1 MTTLIL
7 YISYAIL
14 LPATLLAG
22 LRGRDPMQLKNDPS
36 RTSYWVPRPI
46 RTDAAAYFSE
56 SSPAEDDIAAGRADP
71 STRHLRP
78 AGRIALAPLLWLAK
92 RQGPGRTK
100 VGVAVSASDRDK
112 GVPDEIYTLW

>member
-7 YISYAIL
+7 YLSYALL
-14 LPATLLAG
+14 LPAKLLAG
-22 LRGRDPMQLKNDPS
+22 LRGRDPLQLKDDPS
-36 RTSYWVPRPI
+36 RTSYWVPRPV

-56 SSPAEDDIAAGRADP
+56 SSPAEDDLAAGRAD
-71 STRHLRP
+71 TANLHLRP
-78 AGRIALAPLLWLAK
+78 AGRLALKPLLWLAR

-100 VGVAVSASDRDK
+100 VAVSASDRDK

>member
-7 YISYAIL
+7 YITYALL
-14 LPATLLAG
+14 LPAKALAA
-22 LRGRDPMQLKNDPS
+22 LRGRDPLQLKNDPS

-56 SSPAEDDIAAGRADP
+56 SSPAEDDIVAGRGDP
-71 STRHLRP
+71 STRRLRP
-78 AGRIALAPLLWLAK
+78 AGRIAMAPLLWLAK
-92 RQGPGRTK
+92 RQGPGRNT
-100 VGVAVSASDRDK
+100 VAVSASERDK

>member
-7 YISYAIL
+7 YLTYALL
-14 LPATLLAG
+14 LPAKLLAG
-22 LRGRDPMQLKNDPS
+22 LRGRDPLQLKDDPA

-46 RTDAAAYFSE
+46 RTDAAAYFCE
-56 SSPAEDDIAAGRADP
+56 TSPAEDDIVAGRADP
-71 STRHLRP
+71 STHHLRP

-92 RQGPGRTK
+92 RQGPGRTT
-100 VGVAVSASDRDK
+100 VPVSASDRDK